1 MEAVAR
7 LIAAARSAQNASDMF
22 DETVGQLLGINRTD
36 GRCGDIIQRF
46 GRMTAGQLAEQS
58 GLTTGAVTTVIDR
71 LEAAGYVQRVRD
83 DVDRRRVFVELTDY
97 AKKLGEMLYAP
108 MSEVF
113 SGAMRNVSMKDLK
126 IISEYLEFADRVS
139 RRHAELMRD
148 YMPAATASDED
159 RLQRVK
165 SFARG
170 SRKMAPE
177 LIESWGAEPTEPPIP
192 GKLVM

>member
-1 MEAVAR
+1 MQAVAR
-7 LIAAARSAQNASDMF
+7 LVTAARSAQNASDMF
-22 DETVGQLLGINRTD
+22 DETVGHLLGVNRTD
-36 GRCGDIIQRF
+36 GRCADIIQRF
-46 GRMTAGQLAEQS
+46 GRITAGQLAEQS

-71 LEAAGYVQRVRD
+71 LEAVGCVQRVRD

-97 AKKLGEMLYAP
+97 ANKIGEMLYAP
-108 MSEVF
+108 MGEVF
-113 SGAMRNVSMKDLK
+113 SGAMRNVSMKDMK
-126 IISEYLEFADRVS
+126 IISEYLEFSERIS
-139 RRHAELMRD
+139 RSHAELMRD

-159 RLQRVK
+159 RLQRAK

-177 LIESWGAEPTEPPIP
+177 LIESWGDEPTEPPVP